1 MKAITEFP
9 SFVLSKGL
17 TAKTAL
23 TTEGKSPEEVSAKL
37 GETFKFEGDKL
48 KHFIA
53 AIDLSA
59 TAKDLKR
66 IMVVGL
72 AEGETA
78 PAKAV
83 KVEDHYY
90 IPESLILSAP
100 VKPAADAKGGRG
112 GKGGGGGR
120 GGGKG
125 GGGPKGSPW
134 GLSPEEKAAKNKPA
148 APKT

>member
-17 TAKTAL
+17 TAKNAL
-23 TTEGKSPEEVSAKL
+23 TTAGKTPEEISASI

-48 KHFIA
+48 KHFLA

-59 TAKDLKR
+59 NTKDLKR

-83 KVEDHYY
+83 KVEEHYY

-100 VKPAADAKGGRG
+100 VKAAPEKGGRG
-112 GKGGGGGR
+112 GKGGGR
-120 GGGKG
+120 GGKG

-134 GLSPEEKAAKNKPA
+134 GMSPEEKAAKNKPA

>member
-9 SFVLSKGL
+9 SFVLAKGL
-17 TAKTAL
+17 NAKKAL
-23 TTEGKSPEEVSAKL
+23 TTEGKTPEEISTSI

-48 KHFIA
+48 KHFLA

-59 TAKDLKR
+59 TTKDLKR

-83 KVEDHYY
+83 KVEEHYY

-100 VKPAADAKGGRG
+100 VKAADPKGGRG
-112 GKGGGGGR
+112 GKGGGGR

-134 GLSPEEKAAKNKPA
+134 GMSPEEKAAKNKPA

>member
-17 TAKTAL
+17 AAKTAL

-48 KHFIA
+48 KHFLA

-83 KVEDHYY
+83 KVEEHYY

-100 VKPAADAKGGRG
+100 AKPAADAKGGRG
-112 GKGGGGGR
+112 GKGGGR
-120 GGGKG
+120 GGKS

-134 GLSPEEKAAKNKPA
+134 GMSPEEKAAKNKPA
-148 APKT
+148 APKV